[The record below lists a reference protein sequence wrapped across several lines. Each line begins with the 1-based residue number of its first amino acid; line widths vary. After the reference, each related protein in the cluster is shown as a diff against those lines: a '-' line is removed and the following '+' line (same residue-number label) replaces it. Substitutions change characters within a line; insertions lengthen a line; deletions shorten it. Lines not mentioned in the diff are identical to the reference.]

1 MSKGTILFLHVKKLH
16 QLYCR
21 FALHREEVKFIRY
34 LPEAR
39 VFVSVSN
46 EMEMCIWR
54 IHRTERH
61 VKTLAMHRLQKK
73 IKFFRVLE
81 RDALLR
87 NYVSVIPDQDAE

>member
-21 FALHREEVKFIRY
+21 FALHREEVRFIRY
-34 LPEAR
+34 LPEAK

-54 IHRTERH
+54 LDRIERNIEEI
-61 VKTLAMHRLQKK
+61 TRYRL
-73 IKFFRVLE
+73 
-81 RDALLR
+81 
-87 NYVSVIPDQDAE
+87 